1 MASAARAPKQ
11 WQLKKNED
19 INSFNNWKENLLYS
33 LSLDANMK
41 PFLMEGVRWG
51 KKTRAAPHRG
61 FTDDADG
68 TANRKTKEEK
78 CANLNLMLGQIASW
92 ATVISRK
99 SITEK
104 STCLGD
110 IWNAIREH
118 YHILNTG
125 AGFLDLSN
133 IVLQTDESSE
143 DLYQRILA
151 FFDDN
156 LQTVGSN
163 VQHHGVLPTVD
174 EEMSPTVENVTVLL
188 WLERL
193 HVGLPA
199 LVKQR
204 YGAELRNKS
213 LASIKSEISLAIR
226 SLLEELKTSDNS
238 TVLRI
243 HSKGGRRDGNDK
255 SRGGKP
261 RSKRYCCLCRTAN
274 RAEFESHY
282 LSQCPHLPAADKV
295 RFSNVRNIEMVDD
308 SDAESSSE
316 HSCDSDGEEQD
327 LEEEVSES
335 ESAEDP
341 NNGALPEGDPS
352 TPPATTRR
360 VSVRKSAVLKCFY
373 KHSPISVILDSGS
386 ESNLV
391 SNRCAKELDLV
402 VSKSKQRAVQADKK
416 AMLKVLG
423 EVKGFKFVRGAYVLK
438 CDALVVEADVG
449 DVVGGEPFLE
459 DNDIYVRSAK
469 KQIIIQDKEII
480 SYADS

>member
-1 MASAARAPKQ
+1 
-11 WQLKKNED
+11 
-19 INSFNNWKENLLYS
+19 
-33 LSLDANMK
+33 
-41 PFLMEGVRWG
+41 
-51 KKTRAAPHRG
+51 
-61 FTDDADG
+61 
-68 TANRKTKEEK
+68 
-78 CANLNLMLGQIASW
+78 
-92 ATVISRK
+92 
-99 SITEK
+99 
-104 STCLGD
+104 LGD

-238 TVLRI
+238 TVLRV
-243 HSKGGRRDGNDK
+243 HSRGGSRDGNERPSS
-255 SRGGKP
+255 SRGSRP

-274 RAEFESHY
+274 RPDFESHY
-282 LSQCPHLPAADKV
+282 LSQCPHLPKEDKV
-295 RFSNVRNIEMVDD
+295 RFAKVRNIELVDD
-308 SDAESSSE
+308 DSEVQSASERSGSSDE
-316 HSCDSDGEEQD
+316 EEQD
-327 LEEEVSES
+327 QEDQDSDSES
-335 ESAEDP
+335 VEDP
-341 NNGALPEGDPS
+341 NNGALPDEDQS

-391 SNRCAKELDLV
+391 SNRCAKKLGLV
-402 VSKSKQRAVQADKK
+402 VSKTKQRAVQADKDT
-416 AMLKVLG
+416 MLKVLG
-423 EVKGFKFVRGAYVLK
+423 EVKGFKFVRGAYVLS

-459 DNDIYVRSAK
+459 VNDVYVRSAK

-480 SYADS
+480 SYAES